1 MISPQSIARIESS
14 QVWRARRVEVFD
26 LPEGQV
32 LVKGQ
37 RATRSPWPHR
47 LLNSLAWTAGVSYLK
62 AVPVHG
68 EGESQ
73 AIEVMRLRAL
83 RHAGLP
89 VPEVLHVASDYFVM
103 TYLGSRDM
111 AVTLREQGL
120 QAWDLWLSAMEHLLQ
135 VHAQGHYLSQCFARN
150 IIVSDRFHGLIDF
163 EDDPLEVMTLV
174 EAQAR
179 DWLIYLQS
187 TLFNLGPDP
196 EQLDAALRSVF
207 GRESAPVRA
216 VLHHA
221 ARRLGWLRWLPTNRK
236 VWGKDF
242 VSLQAV
248 GAALHRHFSPQA
260 HGAVTGDS

>member
-1 MISPQSIARIESS
+1 MMSPQSIARIEASP
-14 QVWRARRVEVFD
+14 VWRAKRVEIFD
-26 LPEGQV
+26 LPEGRV

-47 LLNSLAWTAGVSYLK
+47 LLNSLAWLAGVSYLK

-68 EGESQ
+68 EAESQ
-73 AIEVMRLRAL
+73 AIEVTRLRAL
-83 RHAGLP
+83 HGAGLP
-89 VPEVLHVASDYFVM
+89 VPEVLHVAPDYFVM
-103 TYLGSRDM
+103 SYLGERDM
-111 AVTLREQGL
+111 ALTLREQGM
-120 QAWDLWLSAMEHLLQ
+120 QAWGLWMAAMEQLLQ
-135 VHAQGHYLSQCFARN
+135 VHARGQYLSQCFARN

-163 EDDPLEVMTLV
+163 EDDPLEVMSLV

-187 TLFNLGPDP
+187 TLYNLGPDP
-196 EQLDAALRSVF
+196 QQLDAALHAVLD
-207 GRESAPVRA
+207 RESEPVRA
-216 VLHHA
+216 VLRHA

-248 GAALHRHFSPQA
+248 GAALHRHYHPLA
-260 HGAVTGDS
+260 PRAITGDS

>member
-1 MISPQSIARIESS
+1 MISAASIARIEAST
-14 QVWRARRVEVFD
+14 VWRAKRVEVFD
-26 LPEGQV
+26 LPEGKV

-37 RATRSPWPHR
+37 RETRSPWPHR
-47 LLNSLAWTAGVSYLK
+47 LLNSLAWIAGVSYLK

-68 EGESQ
+68 ESQSQ
-73 AIEVMRLRAL
+73 AIEIMRLRAL
-83 RHAGLP
+83 HGAGLA
-89 VPEVLHVASDYFVM
+89 VPEVLHVAPDYFVM
-103 TYLGSRDM
+103 TYLGERDM
-111 AVTLREQGL
+111 ALTLREQGAR
-120 QAWDLWLSAMEHLLQ
+120 AWDLWLAAMEHLLQ
-135 VHAQGHYLSQCFARN
+135 VHGQGQYLSQCFARN

-187 TLFNLGPDP
+187 TLFNLGADP
-196 EQLDAALRSVF
+196 ARVDAALRDLL

-216 VLHHA
+216 VLRHA
-221 ARRLGWLRWLPTNRK
+221 ARRLGWLRWLPTNRQ

-248 GAALHRHFSPQA
+248 GAVLHRHYSSQA
-260 HGAVTGDS
+260 PGAITGDS